1 MCEEKE
7 IQANSK
13 VFPSKIIGKRI
24 YLHDM
29 IFYVQEQVIKN
40 DPSSSSRQCNQL
52 KMWIIY
58 WMYQHIEHNSSLD
71 YTIEIVTY
79 KTVHGKALYFH
90 KEWVLQ
96 FKCIYNWKVLL
107 ESFPMVCRTM
117 LKVRS
122 VKSYNPDTLFQKYI

>member
-1 MCEEKE
+1 MYQEKE

-24 YLHDM
+24 YLNDM
-29 IFYVQEQVIKN
+29 IFYVQEQMIKN
-40 DPSSSSRQCNQL
+40 DPSSSRQCYQL

-58 WMYQHIEHNSSLD
+58 WIYQYIEHNSSLD

-79 KTVHGKALYFH
+79 KMVHGKALYFH
-90 KEWVLQ
+90 KEWVLR
-96 FKCIYNWKVLL
+96 FKCIYIWKVLL
-107 ESFPMVCRTM
+107 ESFPTVCQTM
-117 LKVRS
+117 LKVHS